1 METTLEIRDAVQA
14 DGAAIAAIYNA
25 HIDRRDCTMD
35 LEHWQADVVTQ
46 RIVDL
51 DPREAWIVA
60 AEQDAVV
67 GWGAVRKYSP
77 RAGYR
82 NCCETSIYVAP
93 DVTGQGIGQRLIE
106 ALLSECQ
113 SLGYHLVVV
122 RIFADNRRSRAF
134 HERNGFS
141 TVGILHEAGQINGQ
155 WIDVAILQ
163 RLIPSGDLPSG
174 GPTVT

>member
-1 METTLEIRDAVQA
+1 METLLTIRDAME
-14 DGAAIAAIYNA
+14 DDSSSIAEIYNR
-25 HIDRRDCTMD
+25 HIDRGDCTMD
-35 LEHWQADVVTQ
+35 LEHWRPGDVRQ
-46 RIVDL
+46 RIVDI

-60 AEQDAVV
+60 TEQDAVV

-82 NCCETSIYVAP
+82 TCCETSIYVAP
-93 DVTGQGIGQRLIE
+93 EATGRGIGQQLID
-106 ALLSECQ
+106 ALVAQCQ
-113 SLGYHLVVV
+113 ALDYHLIVV

-141 TVGILHEAGQINGQ
+141 TVGILSEAGQINGR

-163 RLIPSGDLPSG
+163 RVLPAG
-174 GPTVT
+174 